1 MTILQG
7 TPDLP
12 ADLADEVRVNEL
24 KRAQDFKGII
34 HLSHEGAQALLIIDR
49 RAARAGGRWCWRP

>member
-1 MTILQG
+1 MLTILQG

-24 KRAQDFKGII
+24 KCAQDFRGII
-34 HLSHEGAQALLIIDR
+34 HLSQEGAQALLIVDQ
-49 RAARAGGRWCWRP
+49 RAVRGTA